1 MVTDSH
7 CHLDMPEYDQ
17 DRDEVLRRAFQAG
30 VQRIITIGIDLESS
44 LRALELAGKYD
55 FIFSTVGYHPHNAK
69 EVDPKVLDRLSQV
82 AREPKV
88 IAWGEIGLDFFRRHS
103 PPDRQR
109 AVFNDQMDLARQ
121 LDLPVIIHSR
131 DANEE
136 IVQDLRKRKN
146 QGQRGVVHCFSGDY
160 RMAVELVDMGFYI
173 SIPGTVTYKNASVVQ
188 DVAARLPLDHLL
200 VETDAPFL
208 TPVPHRG
215 KRNEPLF
222 VTHTVQKIAELR
234 HLDFEE
240 VAVRTSENAERLFRL
255 P

>member
-7 CHLDMPEYDQ
+7 AHLDMPEYDL
-17 DRDEVLRRAFQAG
+17 DREEVLKRAFDAG
-30 VQRIITIGIDLESS
+30 VRRIITIGTDLESS
-44 LRALELAGKYD
+44 LHAYELTEKYD

-69 EVDPKVLDRLSQV
+69 EADPEVLDRLCRL
-82 AREPKV
+82 ARQPKV
-88 IAWGEIGLDFFRRHS
+88 VAWGEIGLDFFRRHS
-103 PPDRQR
+103 PPDQQR
-109 AVFNDQMDLARQ
+109 AVFNDQLDLARK

-136 IVQDLRKRKN
+136 IVQILKKRN
-146 QGQRGVVHCFSGDY
+146 NHGQHGVVHCFSGDY
-160 RMAVELVDMGFYI
+160 RTAVELVDMGFYI

-200 VETDAPFL
+200 VETDAPYL

-215 KRNEPLF
+215 ERNEPLF
-222 VTHTVQKIAELR
+222 VTHTVRKIAELR
-234 HLDFEE
+234 RVDFEE
-240 VAVRTSENAERLFRL
+240 VAVRTSENASRLFGL